1 MKPTILLTATYDT
14 KGRETEFIKNEI
26 LGQGVD
32 CITINVGVGEQP
44 VEEADVSLYDLCK
57 NTQYEGQELMS
68 LPRGQA
74 VAIVS
79 EVLERYVSLELEQE
93 KFHAILGL
101 GGAGGTQII
110 TQAMRALPYGIPKI
124 MLTTLASGNTRWYV
138 QDSDIVMFPSITDI
152 AGLNSFSRMIYSK
165 FAHAGVSGATWY
177 ARRYKLFEQ
186 DFMSN
191 VPGKIGLTMYGTT
204 TKCVERSKR
213 RLEELHF
220 EPMVF
225 HASGAG
231 GRAMEKMISS
241 GIITACL
248 DMTIAEI
255 GAHIVGGLHDAG
267 PDRLEAAVYK
277 KIPLVLVPGA
287 ADTIV
292 LPPMHDVP
300 EKFKTGRV
308 LNIHNPTMT
317 TMRTNVEENIQIGQF
332 ICAKLKN
339 AGPQVK
345 LFIPKGGLSS
355 IDQPGGVFFNPEANE
370 ALFETIKHGLK
381 DSSVEIIED
390 PRHLYDPGFG
400 EAAVDILID
409 LMKQYY

>member
-26 LGQGVD
+26 LSQGVD

-177 ARRYKLFEQ
+177 ARRYKL
-186 DFMSN
+186 S
-191 VPGKIGLTMYGTT
+191 TMW
-204 TKCVERSKR
+204 
-213 RLEELHF
+213 
-220 EPMVF
+220 
-225 HASGAG
+225 
-231 GRAMEKMISS
+231 
-241 GIITACL
+241 
-248 DMTIAEI
+248 
-255 GAHIVGGLHDAG
+255 
-267 PDRLEAAVYK
+267 
-277 KIPLVLVPGA
+277 
-287 ADTIV
+287 
-292 LPPMHDVP
+292 
-300 EKFKTGRV
+300 
-308 LNIHNPTMT
+308 
-317 TMRTNVEENIQIGQF
+317 
-332 ICAKLKN
+332 KL
-339 AGPQVK
+339 
-345 LFIPKGGLSS
+345 
-355 IDQPGGVFFNPEANE
+355 
-370 ALFETIKHGLK
+370 
-381 DSSVEIIED
+381 
-390 PRHLYDPGFG
+390 
-400 EAAVDILID
+400 
-409 LMKQYY
+409 